1 MDTSWEEKGERAWQG
16 AWNKK
21 GRRMKE
27 REEMNEKWV
36 KTYC

>member
-21 GRRMKE
+21 GRMKE